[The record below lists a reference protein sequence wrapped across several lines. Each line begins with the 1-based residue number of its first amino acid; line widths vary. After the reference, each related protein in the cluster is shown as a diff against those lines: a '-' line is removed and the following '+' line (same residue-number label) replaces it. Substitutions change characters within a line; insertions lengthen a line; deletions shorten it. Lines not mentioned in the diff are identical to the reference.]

1 MNTLGLVLN
10 FEGYGGQPRAFG
22 IFLFWCSKQKVAG
35 CWTSSVIPYFKLYVY
50 I

>member
-22 IFLFWCSKQKVAG
+22 IFFILVFQAKGGWLLDFVSDSLF
-35 CWTSSVIPYFKLYVY
+35 
-50 I
+50 